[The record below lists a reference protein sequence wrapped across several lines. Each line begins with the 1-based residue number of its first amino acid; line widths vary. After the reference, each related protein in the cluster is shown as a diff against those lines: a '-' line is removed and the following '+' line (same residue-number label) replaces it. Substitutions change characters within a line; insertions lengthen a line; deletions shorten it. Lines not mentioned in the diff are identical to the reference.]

1 MGTNT
6 LDKFR
11 VYEYLKYIPQGKVV
25 TYGQIAE
32 FLGNKNLA
40 RAVGNFL
47 HMNPDGDLYPCYKV
61 VNSKGKLSKHYAFG
75 GIENQRKRLEADGIQ
90 VKDDQI
96 DLNRYQW
103 K

>member
-40 RAVGNFL
+40 RAVGNIL

-61 VNSKGKLSKHYAFG
+61 VNAKGKLSKHYAFG